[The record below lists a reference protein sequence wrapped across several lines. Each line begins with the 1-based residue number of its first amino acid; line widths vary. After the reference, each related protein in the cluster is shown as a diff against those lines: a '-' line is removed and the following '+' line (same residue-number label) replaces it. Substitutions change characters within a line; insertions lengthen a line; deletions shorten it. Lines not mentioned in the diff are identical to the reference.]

1 MFIDVNTIASLVET
15 SKTSNNNI
23 VTILSTLLISLG
35 FAAIHIW
42 SKPLH
47 KFLYR
52 SEYLA
57 ASFSGGMAIS
67 YVFINLLPELETAEE
82 LIGHSIHFVVLI
94 GFLIFYSLQSLV
106 WKTNNEQQSKYLFI
120 FGVELFFYCLY
131 NGLLIYTIPEK
142 ANSLISS
149 NFPYLI
155 AIGFHLLHNNH
166 QLAKK
171 YGKLFGWGR
180 YFLVGTITIAFCLDI
195 VAKPANQLISDFLI
209 AFLAG
214 SIMFNVFYEEL
225 PSPKISRLH
234 WFLAGVI
241 VYLLLRSS
249 SLMFT

>member
-1 MFIDVNTIASLVET
+1 MFPNLNVIASSVTT
-15 SKTSNNNI
+15 SEVSQNYL
-23 VTILSTLLISLG
+23 VTILSTLTITLG

-47 KFLYR
+47 KLLYR

-67 YVFINLLPELETAEE
+67 YVFMNLLPELETAEE
-82 LIGHSIHFVVLI
+82 LMGHSIHIIVLI

-106 WKTNNEQQSKYLFI
+106 WKTNNKQQSQYLFI

-131 NGLLIYTIPEK
+131 NGLLIYTIPER
-142 ANSLISS
+142 ASSLITS

-166 QLAKK
+166 QLSKK
-171 YGKLFGWGR
+171 YGELFSWGR
-180 YFLVGTITIAFCLDI
+180 YFLIGTITIAFCLDI
-195 VAKPANQLISDFLI
+195 VVEQENKLISDLLI

-225 PSPKISRLH
+225 PAPKTSRLH
-234 WFLAGVI
+234 WFLAGVT
-241 VYLLLRSS
+241 VYILLWSS
-249 SLMFT
+249 SLMFA